1 MVKISRILEIRIE
14 DIEETYKG
22 EDSGNKRIVFL
33 NKRADYPVNVMYEV
47 HIPGVEVFEGYL
59 DESGKRILEK

>member
-1 MVKISRILEIRIE
+1 MVKISKILELEIN
-14 DIEETYKG
+14 DIAETYKG

-47 HIPGVEVFEGYL
+47 HIPGVETFEGYL
-59 DESGKRILEK
+59 DESGKRIMEK

>member
-1 MVKISRILEIRIE
+1 MVKISRILDLEIS

-47 HIPGVEVFEGYL
+47 HIPGVETFEGYL
-59 DESGKRILEK
+59 DESGKRIMEK

>member
-1 MVKISRILEIRIE
+1 MVKISRTLDIEIE

-33 NKRADYPVNVMYEV
+33 KTKADYPVNVMYEV